1 MLPPRKSGGSNLIC
15 IFNEIIFESQVENM
29 KIIKDGNIPDKVKFK
44 CDKCNC
50 VFVAGAGEFEFVDK
64 YDKPINTNVGKR
76 MKTQCPYCLH
86 EVFKDKT
93 KDGIEKDTVK
103 KLRKIRNTVYLSMF
117 PVILFINCMVYLLNK
132 FAIMSIISF
141 ILCALSL
148 IVAILYAADLIDDI

>member
-1 MLPPRKSGGSNLIC
+1 MGEATLFVF
-15 IFNEIIFESQVENM
+15 FNEIIFESQVENM
-29 KIIKDGNIPDKVKFK
+29 KIVKDGDIPNKVKFK

-93 KDGIEKDTVK
+93 KNSIEKDTVK

-117 PVILFINCMVYLLNK
+117 PVVLFINFMVYLLNK

-148 IVAILYAADLIDDI
+148 IIAILYAADLIDYD

>member
-1 MLPPRKSGGSNLIC
+1 
-15 IFNEIIFESQVENM
+15 M

-50 VFVAGAGEFEFVDK
+50 VFVAGVGEFEFVDK

-148 IVAILYAADLIDDI
+148 IVAILYAADLIDDD

>member
-1 MLPPRKSGGSNLIC
+1 
-15 IFNEIIFESQVENM
+15 M

-117 PVILFINCMVYLLNK
+117 PVVLFINFMVYLLNK

-148 IVAILYAADLIDDI
+148 IIAILYAADLIDDI

>member
-1 MLPPRKSGGSNLIC
+1 
-15 IFNEIIFESQVENM
+15 M
-29 KIIKDGNIPDKVKFK
+29 KIIKDGNIPDKVKCK

-50 VFVAGAGEFEFVDK
+50 VFVARAGEFEFVDK

-103 KLRKIRNTVYLSMF
+103 KLRKIRNTVYLSIF
-117 PVILFINCMVYLLNK
+117 PVVLFINFMVYLLNK

-148 IVAILYAADLIDDI
+148 IVAILYAADLIDDD

>member
-1 MLPPRKSGGSNLIC
+1 
-15 IFNEIIFESQVENM
+15 M
-29 KIIKDGNIPDKVKFK
+29 KIIKDGDIPNKVKFK

-93 KDGIEKDTVK
+93 KNSIEKYTVK

-117 PVILFINCMVYLLNK
+117 PVVLFINFMVYLLNK

-148 IVAILYAADLIDDI
+148 IIAILYAADLIDDD